1 MAKTLKDF
9 LNERQ
14 LGPMVVKN
22 PDEQKFIDKHV
33 VAKTDDRNGNDDE
46 LFKGSKVKMADRPK
60 HRKGYNPG
68 EDEEVYEALKG
79 DQHKIDA
86 NKNGKVD
93 AHDFHLLR
101 KKKKVAE
108 EAEELEELDHKLGGT
123 LSRYINKTKG
133 DDKREDGRNLAL
145 KKRWGDAKYGTPE
158 PKVKAAVREEA
169 EELEE
174 LSTDTLRN
182 YRAKAKDDAY
192 DAADVDDDRR
202 LRKRS
207 MGSWD
212 AGKKILKRGD
222 ALRKEE
228 AEQIDEISAE
238 KKDAYA
244 QKAGKQLPGLFKKS
258 GETANDAR
266 KYYNRKNTVRKIANE
281 EADQID
287 EILDTPEKAANY
299 KAKAQK
305 SFSKNVWISGDKAA
319 HQTAKKR
326 LYGLSHPKVAE
337 EIEIEEKLNMDKA
350 SMGTVIKDFQKSDAP
365 QFQGK
370 SQKKRQVMAIA
381 AKLSAER
388 GGKPLNK
395 EERLLTKLADISE
408 THKRTMVSVFEKL
421 NEDNQRE
428 FMLACDTAE
437 GIEQMLDFSI
447 QHRGE

>member
-79 DQHKIDA
+79 AQHKIDA

-93 AHDFHLLR
+93 AHDFKLLR

-108 EAEELEELDHKLGGT
+108 EVEELD
-123 LSRYINKTKG
+123 
-133 DDKREDGRNLAL
+133 
-145 KKRWGDAKYGTPE
+145 
-158 PKVKAAVREEA
+158 
-169 EELEE
+169 E
-174 LSTDTLRN
+174 LSNDTLRN
-182 YRAKAKDDAY
+182 YRMKAKH
-192 DAADVDDDRR
+192 DVDMKGPFAKDRTKSR
-202 LRKRS
+202 ELANRKSYGGRMAGIEKAKVMAKEDAEQIDELS
-207 MGSWD
+207 KSTMG
-212 AGKKILKRGD
+212 AYTKKASADFTARKPKMGYDGQLKKMQNRTVGVNR
-222 ALRKEE
+222 ALDKMYGEE

-244 QKAGKQLPGLFKKS
+244 QKAGKQLPGLFAKS
-258 GETANDAR
+258 NSADGAR
-266 KYYNRKNTVRKIANE
+266 KYYNRKNAVRKIANE
-281 EADQID
+281 EAEQVD
-287 EILDTPEKAANY
+287 
-299 KAKAQK
+299 
-305 SFSKNVWISGDKAA
+305 
-319 HQTAKKR
+319 
-326 LYGLSHPKVAE
+326 
-337 EIEIEEKLNMDKA
+337 EKLDMKKA
-350 SMGTVIKDFQKSDAP
+350 SMGTVVKDFQKSDAP
-365 QFQGK
+365 QFMGK
-370 SQKKRQVMAIA
+370 SQKKRQVMAVA
-381 AKLSAER
+381 AKLTAER

>member
-68 EDEEVYEALKG
+68 EDEEVYEELKG
-79 DQHKIDA
+79 NQHKIDA

-93 AHDFHLLR
+93 SHDFHLLR
-101 KKKKVAE
+101 KKKKVA
-108 EAEELEELDHKLGGT
+108 
-123 LSRYINKTKG
+123 
-133 DDKREDGRNLAL
+133 
-145 KKRWGDAKYGTPE
+145 
-158 PKVKAAVREEA
+158 EEA

-244 QKAGKQLPGLFKKS
+244 QKAGKQLSGLFAKS
-258 GETANDAR
+258 NTADGAR
-266 KYYNRKNTVRKIANE
+266 KYYNRKNAVRKIANE

-287 EILDTPEKAANY
+287 EILDTPEKAADY

-305 SFSKNVWISGDKAA
+305 SFSKNIWKGGEKAVR
-319 HQTAKKR
+319 TTTKR

>member
-108 EAEELEELDHKLGGT
+108 EAEELEEND
-123 LSRYINKTKG
+123 
-133 DDKREDGRNLAL
+133 AL
-145 KKRWGDAKYGTPE
+145 KRQIDFVKRDASDKGYSVARR
-158 PKVKAAVREEA
+158 KSAREKLKSLQSRLKNEEV
-169 EELEE
+169 EELDE

-244 QKAGKQLPGLFKKS
+244 QKAGKQLPGLFAKS
-258 GETANDAR
+258 NSADGAR
-266 KYYNRKNTVRKIANE
+266 KYYNRKNAVRKIANE

-337 EIEIEEKLNMDKA
+337 EVEIEEKLNMDKA
-350 SMGTVIKDFQKSDAP
+350 SMGTVVKDFQKSDAP